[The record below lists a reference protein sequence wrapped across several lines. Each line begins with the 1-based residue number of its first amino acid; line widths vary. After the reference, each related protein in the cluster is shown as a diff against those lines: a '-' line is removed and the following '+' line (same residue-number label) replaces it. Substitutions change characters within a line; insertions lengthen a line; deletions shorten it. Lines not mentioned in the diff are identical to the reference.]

1 MDRVRR
7 RDRLPATSARV
18 CVRRVALVARVLGR
32 SYSADKSQ
40 LAPEVAVPH
49 AERSVPPT
57 DVFAFFADSENDPQW
72 RQHVK
77 EISRNG
83 PVGLGATYRQRV
95 AGPGGRAI
103 PSDFEVTAYE
113 PDTQLAFRVTAGPV
127 RPVGDY
133 SFRPVAEGTE
143 VTLSWSAEL
152 SGVKKLLMSRSVQKA
167 MDSEVAGLDRAKQVL
182 ESRS

>member
-1 MDRVRR
+1 MM
-7 RDRLPATSARV
+7 
-18 CVRRVALVARVLGR
+18 GR
-32 SYSADKSQ
+32 SYAADKSQ
-40 LAPEVAVPH
+40 ARKEVAVPH
-49 AERSVPPT
+49 AERSVQVNRPPA

-72 RQHVK
+72 RRHVK

-83 PVGLGATYRQRV
+83 PIGLGTTYRQRV
-95 AGPGGRAI
+95 AGPGGRAV

-113 PDTQLAFRVTAGPV
+113 PDTHLAFRVTAGPV

-143 VTLSWSAEL
+143 VTLSLSAQL

-167 MDSEVAGLDRAKQVL
+167 MESEVAGLDRAKQVL
-182 ESRS
+182 ETRS